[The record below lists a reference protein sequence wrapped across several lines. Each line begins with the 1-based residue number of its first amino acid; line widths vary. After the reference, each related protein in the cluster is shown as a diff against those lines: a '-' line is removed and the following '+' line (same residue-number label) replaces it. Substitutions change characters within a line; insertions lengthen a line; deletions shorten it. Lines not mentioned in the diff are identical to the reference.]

1 MKIKIEYNKLYSRAS
16 EFQFISKDQG
26 VSVGGAIISF
36 VLISNYSILELFQ
49 FQFLFD
55 HHSDRIAKLFSR
67 PFCWLLFSDV
77 SLEIIVDFSL
87 FFIASNYLSP
97 LEKITLQNVVYLH
110 FLRVTIYGFE
120 KINKKARSGKV
131 AFFGGKRCYNQNN
144 DDNRTH

>member
-1 MKIKIEYNKLYSRAS
+1 MLYSRAS
-16 EFQFISKDQG
+16 EFQFISKAKAFLLGMRLLALFWFCCCLTSNLVFFLGQ
-26 VSVGGAIISF
+26 
-36 VLISNYSILELFQ
+36 VLNFNQIHGTMVIPRYNTV
-49 FQFLFD
+49 
-55 HHSDRIAKLFSR
+55 SR

-87 FFIASNYLSP
+87 FFIASNYLTPS
-97 LEKITLQNVVYLH
+97 EKITLQNVVYLH

-120 KINKKARSGKV
+120 KINKKARGGKV

>member
-1 MKIKIEYNKLYSRAS
+1 MFFLGQVLNFNQIHGTMVIPRYNT
-16 EFQFISKDQG
+16 
-26 VSVGGAIISF
+26 VS
-36 VLISNYSILELFQ
+36 Q
-49 FQFLFD
+49 
-55 HHSDRIAKLFSR
+55 

-87 FFIASNYLSP
+87 FFIASNYLTPS
-97 LEKITLQNVVYLH
+97 EKITLQNVVYLH